1 MMKFHIVRNQETTK
15 EILNIYSLTI
25 SELKEANRHVR
36 DWNKLIPGTKI
47 KIPIINEATDQD
59 IIDME
64 PFIEDYYPRNE
75 EPIFQNEKQSF
86 DEQNNQQFSDDFSF
100 NGSKDETESI
110 KNNQEYHDSDVIEVS
125 KELTDQEN
133 KEVTNLK
140 KTQNNT
146 KEKELNNQ
154 KIQTKSKEQE
164 LNISYVWYQ
173 PYPVYYPV
181 YIKVK

>member
-1 MMKFHIVRNQETTK
+1 MFYKYR
-15 EILNIYSLTI
+15 
-25 SELKEANRHVR
+25 
-36 DWNKLIPGTKI
+36 KLYKSDD
-47 KIPIINEATDQD
+47 ND
-59 IIDME
+59 IISME

-110 KNNQEYHDSDVIEVS
+110 KNNQEHHDSDVIEVS

-140 KTQNNT
+140 ETQNNT
-146 KEKELNNQ
+146 KEKELYNQ

-164 LNISYVWYQ
+164 INISYVWYQ

-181 YIKVK
+181 GNGRFNIDKSIEDIKWIIKNLSLDIQEGLNNEGDKRTITTIC